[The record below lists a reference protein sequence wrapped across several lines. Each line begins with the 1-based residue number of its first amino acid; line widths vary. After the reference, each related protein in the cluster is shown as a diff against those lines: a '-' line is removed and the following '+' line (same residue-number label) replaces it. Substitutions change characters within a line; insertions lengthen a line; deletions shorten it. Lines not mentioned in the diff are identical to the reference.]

1 MAQFNYLPTPNPVQP
16 NVAQAPYAGWLQNPM
31 MSPYSQAYGLPE
43 TDLLKKAI
51 AHDIYDS
58 IPAQFALMTLL
69 LDRGIEYYADDVFT
83 YMERTWNRVAL
94 TVGAAG
100 ANAAA
105 LQVIP
110 MTNTA
115 GVGINAVVVYPD
127 GTHGMVNTVTTNT
140 SITVQIQTNGGTL
153 PAVVGGDYLT
163 VESYI
168 KADGMNYFVGYDRLQ
183 VVERYNYM
191 QMFQR
196 SKRWTRLEMQKYRN
210 SGTTDYM
217 EKDMA
222 LQIEEIYQDAFAT
235 YLNGS
240 IGEYTFTAP
249 GGAGVYRGKTAN
261 GIVQTLLQGGVQ
273 TCTSDPTTI
282 TSDFQTL
289 AENTNYKN
297 VNEPRFVIGTNK
309 MLSKLD
315 AILKDPIRYETSD
328 RVNDLGLSEYKFGE
342 MKFVKITCELLRANS
357 YMFPASFENMILILD
372 LNAIKPTCMTGY
384 EPFEFYT
391 TKENLSDGGH
401 QDFSEWVIQGMISTQ
416 INNIDGHGI
425 IYTSGF

>member
-1 MAQFNYLPTPNPVQP
+1 MSQFNYIPTPNPTQVGA
-16 NVAQAPYAGWLQNPM
+16 AQAPYAGWLQNPM
-31 MSPYSQAYGLPE
+31 ASPYSQANGLPE

-51 AHDIYDS
+51 ARDIYDN

-69 LDRGIEYYADDVFT
+69 LDRGVEYYADDVFT
-83 YMERTWNRVAL
+83 YMERTWNRVGL
-94 TVGAAG
+94 TVTTGTGAA
-100 ANAAA
+100 NP
-105 LQVIP
+105 QTVT

-115 GVGINAVVVYPD
+115 GVGLNAVVVYPD
-127 GTHGMVNTVTTNT
+127 GTHGMVTAVNTNV
-140 SITVQIQTNGGTL
+140 SIVVASQTNAGNL
-153 PAVVGGDYLT
+153 PAVVTGDYLT
-163 VESYI
+163 VESYV

-217 EKDMA
+217 QKDMA
-222 LQIEEIYQDAFAT
+222 LQIEEIYQDAFST
-235 YLNGS
+235 YLDGS

-249 GGAGVYRGKTAN
+249 GGAGTYRGKAAN

-282 TSDFQTL
+282 ASDFQTL

-315 AILKDPIRYETSD
+315 AVLKDPILYSPND
-328 RVNDLGLSEYKFGE
+328 IVNDLGLNEYKFGE

-357 YMFPASFENMILILD
+357 FMFPAYFEDMILILD
-372 LNAIKPTCMTGY
+372 LNAIKPCCMTGY

-401 QDFSEWVIQGMISTQ
+401 LDYSEWVIQGMISTQ
-416 INNIDGHGI
+416 VNNVDGHAI
-425 IYTSGF
+425 IYTNGF

>member
-1 MAQFNYLPTPNPVQP
+1 MANFNYMPTPNNPQP
-16 NVAQAPYAGWLQNPM
+16 GVSQAPYAGWLQNPQ
-31 MSPYSQAYGLPE
+31 MSPYSQAYGLAE

-69 LDRGIEYYADDVFT
+69 LDRGVEYYPDDVFT

-94 TVGAAG
+94 TVTTV
-100 ANAAA
+100 AAA
-105 LQVIP
+105 ATPQTIG

-115 GVGINAVVVYPD
+115 GVGLNAIVVYPD
-127 GTHGMVNTVTTNT
+127 GTHGIVTTVTTNT
-140 SITVQIQTNGGTL
+140 SIVVTAMTGAGNL
-153 PAVVGGDYLT
+153 PAVAIGDYLT
-163 VESYI
+163 VESYE

-222 LQIEEIYQDAFAT
+222 LLMEEIYQDAFAT
-235 YLNGS
+235 YLGGS
-240 IGEYTFTAP
+240 IGEYQFTAP
-249 GGAGVYRGKTAN
+249 GGTGVYRGKAAN
-261 GIVQTLLQGGVQ
+261 GIVQTLLNGGVQ
-273 TCTSDPTTI
+273 TVTSNPTTI
-282 TSDFQTL
+282 AVDFQTI

-297 VNEPRFVIGTNK
+297 VNEPRFIIGTNK

-328 RVNDLGLSEYKFGE
+328 RVNDLGLTEYKFGE

-357 YMFPASFENMILILD
+357 YMFPASFENMLLILD

-391 TKENLSDGGH
+391 TRQSLADGGY
-401 QDFSEWVIQGMISTQ
+401 QDWEEWTVQGMISTQ
-416 INNIDGHGI
+416 VNNIDGNAI
-425 IYTSGF
+425 IYGLGF